1 MTDHAMPDELP
12 PPVQEV
18 GPARYFIFV
27 ILCLIVLGGMLW
39 TGLRIPPPPPPPE
52 IKADPVLAR
61 GYDVYMRQCVA
72 CHGLQGK
79 GDGPRAMAT
88 PVKPRNLV
96 EEPWK
101 YGEDE
106 VSVSKI
112 VREGGPNGVMPA
124 FGTALNPGELKA
136 VVKYVQQFRKRPDL
150 PPVAAE

>member
-1 MTDHAMPDELP
+1 MPELSQSEP
-12 PPVQEV
+12 NPQETTEV
-18 GPARYFIFV
+18 GPGRYFFFV
-27 ILCLIVLGGMLW
+27 IMCLVVLAGMIFFS
-39 TGLRIPPPPPPPE
+39 LRIPPPPPPPE

-79 GDGPRAMAT
+79 GDGPRALAT

-96 EEPWK
+96 DEEWK

-106 VSVSKI
+106 ASVTKI

-124 FGTALNPGELKA
+124 FGTVLNPGELKA
-136 VVKYVQQFRKRPDL
+136 VVKYVRQFRKRPEA
-150 PPVAAE
+150 PPVASN